1 MAIIFFN
8 QAKNMYIYGENANV
22 NEPLDENLPN
32 TKTLLKKWAK
42 NLFKF
47 CQIWSHWLL
56 KTLTPTHE
64 KNCT

>member
-1 MAIIFFN
+1 
-8 QAKNMYIYGENANV
+8 MYIYGENANV
-22 NEPLDENLPN
+22 NEPLVENLPN